1 MLYSK
6 IEEQLL
12 QSEFMQGVQKLPLK
26 DRSIQIYH
34 LNQSARALIAAHLWK
49 QTGKNVIIVSQ
60 DDIIAEE
67 IWDDLCVLIG
77 KENAYYLPD
86 YEILPY
92 EERSPHYSIRA
103 TRMETLLSTFQ
114 NSTSGIYSLS
124 IRALG
129 RFLPSRDLLG
139 RHILHLQQG
148 MEYDPDVLLHKLYDM
163 GYDIQYQVSKVFQ
176 AARRG
181 GIIDVF
187 SPPLIHPVRLEFW
200 GDEIIGI
207 RLFSIATQRS
217 VEEYLTEFTILPA
230 RELAI
235 SDINSGSPIIAKI
248 REKGFFEGIENY
260 YALLCKEL
268 QTFAGYFEKDN
279 RILVW
284 NNYYYIREEYET
296 LFEQAI
302 STWQKEA
309 KIQGRARIPLPEKMF
324 ADLDTL
330 TKIKSGS
337 DNLYL
342 SQSEFEL
349 SFPTQNLR
357 APIES
362 QPNFESDLGFL
373 TKTLME
379 KQKKGWNNI
388 LLFDNQS
395 QAKRMQQTI
404 YPSSEN
410 RNPSEQLPEIP
421 FTEYI
426 GVLHEGFSIEDCR
439 LILYTDHE
447 IFNRYKGKRYTPRYA
462 PGETIVNY
470 EDLKPGDYV
479 VHIDHGIGIFEGLK
493 IISLDGSD
501 VECLVLRY
509 ANDDRVYVPTYQLSL
524 VTKYVAEESAKPV
537 LNKLGSSKWN
547 NTKRKAAQQ
556 IELIAADIVKLYAER
571 SSRIGIAHQADS
583 EWQKEMEESFIYED
597 TPDQI
602 RASKEIKEDM
612 ELPAPME
619 RLLCGDVGFGKTEV
633 AIRAAFKA
641 VCSGYQVA
649 VLAPT
654 TLLVE
659 QHYRVFRERLIQY
672 PVKIAMFSRFRV
684 PSEMKKDLL
693 SIKSGSIDIAIG
705 THRLLS
711 RDVQFKKLGLLIID
725 EEHRF
730 GVRHKEKLRALQSNV
745 DTLYMSATPIP
756 RTLNMA
762 LSKLKEISLMQ
773 TSPKER
779 LPVRTIITPRDMEVI
794 KDAIRREIDRGGQV
808 FFIHNRVQT
817 IETIASELRAAMP
830 KVRFIVG
837 HAQMPEQQLEKVMDA
852 FLAKEYQ
859 VLISTTIIENGIDIP
874 NANTILI
881 DNADNFGL
889 AQLYQ
894 MRGRVGRSNR
904 RAYAYLLISKGTTTV
919 ARKRLE
925 ALTQYDYL
933 GAGFQVALR
942 DLELRGAGTVLG
954 TKQSGIIQ
962 AIGFNYYN
970 RILGNAIQ
978 AVEKGETSNL
988 FNDETPETRR
998 KVKTEIDLYFPPG
1011 YIDDDEERLKI
1022 YRRLSELETFEE
1034 IDEFEI
1040 ELLDRFGQMPDQ
1052 ARWLLNYFK
1061 LSQLS
1066 NKLALRNCQ
1075 VKHDNLILEFDA
1087 KSLPSKEQLL
1097 HFISKIDQPFRFE
1110 AGKNLKVIID
1120 LNPDANYLQQFETAL
1135 SILQKW

>member
-1 MLYSK
+1 MLYDK
-6 IEEQLL
+6 IEERLA
-12 QSEFMQGVQKLPLK
+12 QSKFMQRVPKLPLK

-34 LNQSARALIAAHLWK
+34 LNQSARALIAVHLWK
-49 QTGKNVIIVSQ
+49 HTGKNVILVSP
-60 DDIIAEE
+60 DDIIAED

-77 KENAYYLPD
+77 KENAHYFPD

-103 TRMETLLSTFQ
+103 TRMETFLSLF
-114 NSTSGIYSLS
+114 NSSKSAIYSLS
-124 IRALG
+124 ARALG
-129 RFLPSRDLLG
+129 RYLPARKLLS
-139 RHILHLQQG
+139 RHILHLKQG
-148 MEYDPDVLLHKLYDM
+148 MECDPETLLHNLYDL
-163 GYDIQYQVSKVFQ
+163 GYEIQYQVSKVFQ
-176 AARRG
+176 AAKRG
-181 GIIDVF
+181 GIIDIF
-187 SPPLIHPVRLEFW
+187 SPPLTNPVRLEFW
-200 GDEIIGI
+200 GNEIIGM
-207 RLFSIATQRS
+207 RVFSVATQRS
-217 VEEYLTEFTILPA
+217 LEQHLTELTILPA
-230 RELAI
+230 RELSL
-235 SDINSGSPIIAKI
+235 SDIDSGSPIIAKI
-248 REKGFFEGIENY
+248 REQGFFEGIENY

-268 QTFAGYFEKDN
+268 QTFAEYFEKDN

-284 NNYYYIREEYET
+284 NNFYYLQEEYET
-296 LFEQAI
+296 LFEQAF

-309 KIQGRARIPLPEKMF
+309 KNQGIGRVPRPEQMF
-324 ADLDTL
+324 AAWDIL
-330 TKIKSGS
+330 TELKAKSEKI
-337 DNLYL
+337 YL

-349 SFPTQNLR
+349 PFPTLNIP
-357 APIES
+357 APFVS
-362 QPNFESDLGFL
+362 QPNFESDLSL
-373 TKTLME
+373 LAETLFFRNKE
-379 KQKKGWNNI
+379 GWQNI

-395 QAKRMQQTI
+395 QAKRMQQSI
-404 YPSSEN
+404 GEVS
-410 RNPSEQLPEIP
+410 
-421 FTEYI
+421 FTEHF
-426 GVLHEGFSIEDCR
+426 GVLHEGFSIEDCH
-439 LILYTDHE
+439 LNLLTDHE
-447 IFNRYKGKRYTPRYA
+447 IFNRYKSRRYTPRYA

-479 VHIDHGIGIFEGLK
+479 VHIDHGIGVFEGLK
-493 IISLDGSD
+493 IIRLDCSD

-571 SSRIGIAHQADS
+571 SSRLGIAHQSDT
-583 EWQKEMEESFIYED
+583 EWQKELEDSFIYED
-597 TPDQI
+597 TPDQNK
-602 RASKEIKEDM
+602 ATKEIKADM
-612 ELPAPME
+612 ELPVPME

-641 VCSGYQVA
+641 VCSGSQVA

-659 QHYRVFRERLIQY
+659 QHYRVFRERLAQY
-672 PVKIAMFSRFRV
+672 PVKIVMFSRFRKN
-684 PSEMKKDLL
+684 SAMQKDLL
-693 SIKSGSIDIAIG
+693 GLKSGSIDIAIG

-711 RDVQFKKLGLLIID
+711 KDVQFKKLGLLIID

-730 GVRHKEKLRALQSNV
+730 GVRHKEKLRTLQSNV

-817 IETIASELRAAMP
+817 IETIAAELRNAMP

-837 HAQMPEQQLEKVMDA
+837 HAQMPEQHLERVMET

-881 DNADNFGL
+881 DNAETFGL

-942 DLELRGAGTVLG
+942 DLELRGAGTILG

-970 RILGNAIQ
+970 RILANAIQ
-978 AVEKGETSNL
+978 AVEKGETTNL
-988 FNDETPETRR
+988 FNDETPNTRR
-998 KVKTEIDLYFPPG
+998 KVRTEIDLYFPPD
-1011 YIDDDEERLKI
+1011 YIDDDEERLRI
-1022 YRRLSELETFEE
+1022 YKRLSELETLED
-1034 IDEFEI
+1034 IDNLEV
-1040 ELLDRFGQMPDQ
+1040 ELLDRFGKMPEP

-1061 LSQLS
+1061 LSQLAK
-1066 NKLALRNCQ
+1066 KLSLKNCQ
-1075 VKHDNLILEFDA
+1075 VKNACLILEFDA
-1087 KSLPSKEQLL
+1087 KKLPSKEQLM
-1097 HFISKIDQPFRFE
+1097 HFTAKIQQPMRFE
-1110 AGKNLKVIID
+1110 AGKNLKIIIELD
-1120 LNPDANYLQQFETAL
+1120 PETNYLQQLETAIE
-1135 SILQKW
+1135 ILKNGEN